1 MDSVCSVST
10 IKHFGID
17 MSNMITHAERELDI
31 IGMKDDEDM
40 NGMMRKHILHMI
52 DEFALEG
59 HSGFSASYAIQ
70 CLEKLLR
77 FEPLSPL
84 MGTDDEWINV
94 AEHNGSPMW
103 QNNRCSRIFK
113 DESGAYDIDGKVFWD
128 WHTGEDGGKYKSHFT
143 SRDSRVYITFPY
155 VPTTVYEERVE

>member
-1 MDSVCSVST
+1 
-10 IKHFGID
+10 

-31 IGMKDDEDM
+31 IGMKDNEDM
-40 NGMMRKHILHMI
+40 DGMMRKHILHMI
-52 DEFALEG
+52 NEFALEG
-59 HSGFSASYAIQ
+59 HSGSSASYTIE

-84 MGTDDEWINV
+84 MGTDDEWTDV
-94 AEHNGSPMW
+94 AEYNGSPMWHPMW

-113 DESGAYDIDGKVFWD
+113 DESGAYDIDGKVFWS
-128 WHTGEDGGKYKSHFT
+128 WHTGEDGEKYKSHFT